1 MDRRAWQ
8 AIAHGGHKES
18 DMTEVTE
25 HTQQTLLPSQPACFE
40 EESKYVSGKEEK
52 PLAKSLKGTKSCQ
65 EPRTC
70 A

>member
-1 MDRRAWQ
+1 
-8 AIAHGGHKES
+8 
-18 DMTEVTE
+18 MTEVTE